1 MLKYTIRRLL
11 LVIPLLLCV
20 VIIVFSISYFMPG
33 DPVLMQMPANYTQE
47 QYDAKAEQ
55 LGLDKPYAEQLWN
68 YIVGIVTRFD
78 LGKSY
83 SGQNVSDYIS
93 GRIWVTL
100 KIGLLSCLVTIGISV
115 PVGIISATK
124 QYSVLDYTATTLSII
139 LASMPGFWLAL
150 MMVMLFALK
159 LGWLPA
165 TGLNSWRGY
174 IMPVLCNATVPLAS
188 TTRQSRS
195 SMLEVIRSDYIR
207 TARAKGLPEHTVILK
222 HALRNALIPIITV
235 AGIQFSHVIG
245 GSVIVESIF
254 NIPGMGSAL
263 VSAIGSRDYPCI
275 VGITFITAIFV
286 SVINV
291 VVDVVYAM
299 VDPRI
304 KAQIASGGKKKKKA
318 AGKKTEEAKGA

>member
-1 MLKYTIRRLL
+1 MLKFIIRRLL
-11 LVIPLLLCV
+11 MLIPLLLCV

-33 DPVLMQMPANYTQE
+33 DPVLLQMPTNYTQE
-47 QYDAKAEQ
+47 QYDAKAAQ
-55 LGLDKPYAEQLWN
+55 MGLDKPYLEQLWN
-68 YIVGIVTRFD
+68 LISGIVTRFD

-83 SGQNVSDYIS
+83 SGQNVSDYIK
-93 GRIWVTL
+93 GRIWVTV
-100 KIGLLSCLVTIGISV
+100 KIGLLSCLVTIGIAV
-115 PVGIISATK
+115 PIGVISATR
-124 QYSVLDYTATTLSII
+124 QYSALDYTATTLSIV

-150 MMVMLFALK
+150 MLVMLFALR

-165 TGLNSWRGY
+165 TGLASWKGY
-174 IMPVLCNATVPLAS
+174 IMPVICNATVPLAS

-235 AGIQFSHVIG
+235 AGIQFSHVVG

-263 VSAIGSRDYPCI
+263 VNSIGSRDYPCI
-275 VGITFITAIFV
+275 VGITFITAIFI

-291 VVDVVYAM
+291 AVDVIYAM

-304 KAQIASGGKKKKKA
+304 KAQLAPGGEKAKKPKSR
-318 AGKKTEEAKGA
+318 GVTT

>member
-1 MLKYTIRRLL
+1 MLKFIIRRLL
-11 LVIPLLLCV
+11 MLIPLLLCV

-33 DPVLMQMPANYTQE
+33 DPVLLQMPTNYTQE
-47 QYDAKAEQ
+47 QYDAKAAQ
-55 LGLDKPYAEQLWN
+55 MGLDKPYLEQLWN
-68 YIVGIVTRFD
+68 LISGIVTRFD

-83 SGQNVSDYIS
+83 SGQNVSDYIK
-93 GRIWVTL
+93 GRIWVTV
-100 KIGLLSCLVTIGISV
+100 KIGLLSCLVTIGIAV
-115 PVGIISATK
+115 PIGVISATR
-124 QYSVLDYTATTLSII
+124 QYSALDYTATTLSIV

-150 MMVMLFALK
+150 MLVMLFALR

-165 TGLNSWRGY
+165 TGLASWKGY
-174 IMPVLCNATVPLAS
+174 IMPVICNATVPLAS

-235 AGIQFSHVIG
+235 AGIQFSHVVG

-263 VSAIGSRDYPCI
+263 VNSIGSRDYPCI
-275 VGITFITAIFV
+275 VGITFITAIFI

-291 VVDVVYAM
+291 VVDVIYAM

-304 KAQIASGGKKKKKA
+304 KAQLAPGGEKAKKPKSR
-318 AGKKTEEAKGA
+318 GVTT